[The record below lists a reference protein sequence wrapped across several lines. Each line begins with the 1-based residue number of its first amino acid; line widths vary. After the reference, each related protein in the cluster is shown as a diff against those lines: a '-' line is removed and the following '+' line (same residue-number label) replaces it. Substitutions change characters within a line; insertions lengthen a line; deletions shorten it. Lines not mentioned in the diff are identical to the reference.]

1 MDADS
6 LSDQEVVKRM
16 VKKIIILL
24 EGYLSMETSLTR
36 SEWHKYL
43 FVGYIPLGYVHQQLY
58 PYLPLGFSCK
68 KKNNFPDPLIG
79 I

>member
-6 LSDQEVVKRM
+6 LSGQEVVKRM

-36 SEWHKYL
+36 SE
-43 FVGYIPLGYVHQQLY
+43 
-58 PYLPLGFSCK
+58 
-68 KKNNFPDPLIG
+68 
-79 I
+79 